1 MNTRTKWFAL
11 LAAGLLNGCIAPDPP
26 PANGTAA
33 DPQVRG
39 SSRAPRSLVARD
51 DTTLAIEKQLSLTE
65 STAASA
71 QKMEHDMPNMPG
83 MQHQTE
89 THGASADAE
98 KKRLADEMKKTS
110 EEMKATSDAM
120 KAQTKEKS
128 DQTDYYTCVMH
139 PQIHSPTPGNCP
151 ICGMKLVKKEADK

>member
-1 MNTRTKWFAL
+1 MITRIRLSIVAVCFL
-11 LAAGLLNGCIAPDPP
+11 GGCAVPDPP
-26 PANGTAA
+26 PLSGTAA

-39 SSRAPRSLVARD
+39 SARSPRNLLARD
-51 DTTLAIEKQLSLTE
+51 ETTHAIEKQLRVSET
-65 STAASA
+65 TAASPER
-71 QKMEHDMPNMPG
+71 MPHDMSNMPG

-89 THGASADAE
+89 THGATADVE

-120 KAQTKEKS
+120 RAQTKEKS
-128 DQTDYYTCVMH
+128 DEADYYTCVMH

-151 ICGMKLVKKEADK
+151 ICGMKLVKKEGGQ